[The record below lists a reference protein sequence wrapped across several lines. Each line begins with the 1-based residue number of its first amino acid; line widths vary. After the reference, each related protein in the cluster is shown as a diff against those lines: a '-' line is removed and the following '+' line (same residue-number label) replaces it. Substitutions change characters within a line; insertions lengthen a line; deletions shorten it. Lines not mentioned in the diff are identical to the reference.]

1 MNEQK
6 IHEEMPNGT
15 AGEFQSD
22 SKQALLNKTIIIKGI
37 LTSRLETRQKNN
49 QPYYYGFFKLE
60 NQVGEF
66 PVVFKTKPNLTKGNQ
81 AELKGNWANRNGS
94 RPSFTCQAYQI
105 TADPPI
111 IIKCF
116 YNSKFSPCPFT
127 TSESHL
133 MEKHYKKEHRS
144 QAREVIH
151 G

>member
-1 MNEQK
+1 MNNVEMARSAQK
-6 IHEEMPNGT
+6 PNVIKSQVG
-15 AGEFQSD
+15 GSQLD
-22 SKQALLNKTIIIKGI
+22 QQIIKGI

-81 AELKGNWANRNGS
+81 VELIGNWANRNGS

-105 TADPPI
+105 TSDPPKI
-111 IIKCF
+111 NCF
-116 YNSKFSPCPFT
+116 YNSKFSPCSFT
-127 TSESHL
+127 TPESQL

-144 QAREVIH
+144 QAREVVH